1 VVHLASCATG
11 NSRPSY
17 ISRIIFV
24 RLGEDSYRRKPSA
37 CARRAAI
44 SLIGEAMNKV
54 NIGIIGTG
62 WCGGI
67 RAEACAASPYV
78 SELHIAE
85 IKEERLKEVAQKTR
99 PATATT
105 DYRKL
110 LENKNI
116 NSIIISAT
124 PETTHYPMARES
136 LLAGKHVFLEK
147 PIALE
152 LSEADELISLAREKS
167 LLFTIGYSQR
177 FNPKFAYVKR
187 SIEDG
192 TVGQPVSAL
201 VSRHI
206 TRNLGNKIGGRIKL
220 SPAAMEA
227 THDIDFILWCF
238 APRKP
243 IRVYAQQVNKIMRPT
258 HNVPDCVWI
267 VVTLDDGC
275 VFTIGAG
282 WVLPPAYP
290 NFSST
295 WIEMVG
301 TEGAIMVDDTHRDVS
316 LNTMKRGI
324 EFPISTM
331 PGEKVAHVYAG
342 PMEAETIHFLEC
354 VAMGRQP
361 LVTAE
366 HARMVMQVYQAADI
380 SAEEGRPVDIL
391 PEGLRADWQAGA
403 GDSAASRRAPV
414 IS

>member
-1 VVHLASCATG
+1 MGVMGSLRQAGTPEVSLLRTSDRK
-11 NSRPSY
+11 RPP
-17 ISRIIFV
+17 
-24 RLGEDSYRRKPSA
+24 RRGRM
-37 CARRAAI
+37 ARPGARGGSMRSI
-44 SLIGEAMNKV
+44 HVGV
-54 NIGIIGTG
+54 IGTG

-67 RAEACAASPYV
+67 RAETCRASPLV
-78 SELHIAE
+78 KGLHVAE
-85 IKEERLKEVAQKTR
+85 IDERRLGAIADKTR
-99 PATATT
+99 PDSATT
-105 DYRKL
+105 DYKKL
-110 LENKNI
+110 LARAGLDEVMI
-116 NSIIISAT
+116 CAT
-124 PETTHYPMARES
+124 PESTHHPMAKES
-136 LLAGKHVFLEK
+136 LLADKHVLLEK
-147 PIALE
+147 PIALT
-152 LSEADELISLAREKS
+152 LAEADELIGIARSKR

-187 SIEDG
+187 SIDDG
-192 TVGQPVSAL
+192 TIGQPISAL

-206 TRNLGNKIGGRIKL
+206 TRNLGKKIGGRIKL

-243 IRVYAQQVNKIMRPT
+243 IRVYAQQVNKIMKPT

-267 VVTLDDGC
+267 VVTLEDGC

-354 VAMGRQP
+354 VAKGRQP

-366 HARMVMQVYQAADI
+366 HARMVMQVYQAADL

-391 PEGLRADWQAGA
+391 PDGVSSDWQSGAIDRATAG
-403 GDSAASRRAPV
+403 RAPA

>member
-1 VVHLASCATG
+1 MKQVS
-11 NSRPSY
+11 
-17 ISRIIFV
+17 
-24 RLGEDSYRRKPSA
+24 
-37 CARRAAI
+37 
-44 SLIGEAMNKV
+44 
-54 NIGIIGTG
+54 IGIIGTG

-67 RAEACAASPYV
+67 RAETCAASPYV
-78 SELHIAE
+78 SALHLAE
-85 IKEERLKEVAQKTR
+85 IKPERLKEVAGTTK
-99 PATATT
+99 PATATS
-105 DYRKL
+105 DYRTL
-110 LENKNI
+110 LN
-116 NSIIISAT
+116 NSTIDGIIISAT
-124 PETTHYPMARES
+124 PETTHYPMAKES
-136 LLAGKHVFLEK
+136 LLSGKHVFLEK

-152 LSEADELISLAREKS
+152 LSEADELIALARSKN

-187 SIEDG
+187 SIDDG
-192 TVGQPVSAL
+192 TIGQPVSAL

-227 THDIDFILWCF
+227 THDIDFVLWCF
-238 APRKP
+238 APRRP
-243 IRVYAQQVNKIMRPT
+243 VRVYAQEVRKIMQST

-301 TEGAIMVDDTHRDVS
+301 TEGSIMVDDTHRDVS

-324 EFPISTM
+324 EFPLSTM

-354 VAMGRQP
+354 LSKGKPP

-366 HARMVMQVYQAADI
+366 HARMVMQVYQAADQ
-380 SAEEGRPVDIL
+380 SAESGVPIEIPPVERVSQPLTAMQTDSIKSAT
-391 PEGLRADWQAGA
+391 AD
-403 GDSAASRRAPV
+403 RT
-414 IS
+414 

>member
-1 VVHLASCATG
+1 MKQVS
-11 NSRPSY
+11 
-17 ISRIIFV
+17 
-24 RLGEDSYRRKPSA
+24 
-37 CARRAAI
+37 
-44 SLIGEAMNKV
+44 
-54 NIGIIGTG
+54 IGIIGTG

-67 RAEACAASPYV
+67 RAETCAASPYV
-78 SELHIAE
+78 SALHLAE
-85 IKEERLKEVAQKTR
+85 IKPERLKEVAGTTK
-99 PATATT
+99 PASATS
-105 DYRKL
+105 DYRTL
-110 LENKNI
+110 LN
-116 NSIIISAT
+116 NSTIDGIIISAT
-124 PETTHYPMARES
+124 PETTHYAMAKAS
-136 LLAGKHVFLEK
+136 LLSGKHVFLEK
-147 PIALE
+147 PISLE
-152 LSEADELISLAREKS
+152 LSEADELIALARSKN

-187 SIEDG
+187 SIDDG
-192 TVGQPVSAL
+192 TIGQPVSAL

-227 THDIDFILWCF
+227 THDIDFMLWCF
-238 APRKP
+238 APRRP
-243 IRVYAQQVNKIMRPT
+243 VRVYAQEVRKIMQST

-301 TEGAIMVDDTHRDVS
+301 TEGSIMVDDTHRDVS

-354 VAMGRQP
+354 LAKGKTP
-361 LVTAE
+361 LVTPE
-366 HARMVMQVYQAADI
+366 HARMVMQVYQAADQ
-380 SAEEGRPVDIL
+380 SAESGVPIEIPPVERVSQPLTAMQTDSIKSAT
-391 PEGLRADWQAGA
+391 AD
-403 GDSAASRRAPV
+403 RT
-414 IS
+414 